1 MSLTRKALVV
11 APFSGQNSSL
21 CFLDDFIGPL
31 LLPDN
36 LGNTVIVILNRRCR
50 DYDGGF
56 QAFEFARAASQP
68 TVIGS
73 TWKEVALL
81 EDLISVVV
89 GVGAKSVLFGSLGR
103 RVYGASKLAPA
114 SHFV

>member
-1 MSLTRKALVV
+1 MALRERRRVV

-36 LGNTVIVILNRRCR
+36 LGNTVIVILNRRCS

-68 TVIGS
+68 TIIGS

-81 EDLISVVV
+81 EDVISVVV
-89 GVGAKSVLFGSLGR
+89 GVGAKPVLFGSLGS
-103 RVYGASKLAPA
+103 RVYGASKLAPPC
-114 SHFV
+114 HFV